1 MIYVGLISLNDTMM
15 RKPGILFY
23 VLLIIVSL
31 GMTGCRTQK
40 AVYYDIDDEAEA
52 AERWNE
58 EMYQEEMEDY
68 YFDYMGY

>member
-15 RKPGILFY
+15 RKTGILFY

-31 GMTGCRTQK
+31 GMTGCHTQK
-40 AVYYDIDDEAEA
+40 SVYYDIDDEAEA